1 MSDVYLNG
9 EFMPLEA
16 ARIPV
21 LDRGFIFGDGV
32 YEVVPV
38 YGRRPLAWDRHW
50 QRLEHSLAGIR
61 LANPLTRAAADAL
74 IMRLIEEA
82 ETEDQSLYLQ
92 ITRGVA
98 PRDHGFPVLV
108 NPTVLAL
115 SKPLSMP
122 PASWLESG
130 VNAVTHTDDRWYHCD
145 LKTTALLA
153 NVLLR
158 QQALDRGAVEC
169 LLLREGQVTEGAAS
183 NVVLVLDGVLVTP
196 PRNHLMLAGITLAL
210 VLELAQRLGISYA
223 ERPISDAELRRAQ
236 EIWLTSSTREMLP
249 VTCLDGHVVGN
260 GLPGPVGKRLL
271 AAYQELK

>member
-1 MSDVYLNG
+1 MSQIYLNG
-9 EFMPLEA
+9 EFLPLEE

-21 LDRGFIFGDGV
+21 MDRGFIFGDGV

-38 YGRRPLAWDRHW
+38 YGRRALAWERHW

-61 LANPLTRAAADAL
+61 LVNPLTRTAADAL
-74 IMRLIEEA
+74 IQRLIAEA
-82 ETEDQSLYLQ
+82 ETEDQSLYLH

-98 PRDHGFPVLV
+98 PRDHGFPLV
-108 NPTVLAL
+108 AKPTVLAL
-115 SKPLSMP
+115 SKPLSP
-122 PASWLESG
+122 PPSAWLESG
-130 VNAVTHTDDRWYHCD
+130 VGVVTRTDDRWYHCD

-158 QQALDRGAVEC
+158 QQALDEGAVEC
-169 LLLREGQVTEGAAS
+169 LLLRDGQVTEGAAS
-183 NVVLVLDGVLVTP
+183 NVVLVLEGVLVTP

-210 VLELAQRLGISYA
+210 VLELAQRLAIPWA
-223 ERPISDAELRRAQ
+223 ERPVSEVELRAAQ

-249 VTCLDGHVVGN
+249 VTRLDGGLVGN
-260 GLPGPVGKRLL
+260 GSPGPVGQRLL